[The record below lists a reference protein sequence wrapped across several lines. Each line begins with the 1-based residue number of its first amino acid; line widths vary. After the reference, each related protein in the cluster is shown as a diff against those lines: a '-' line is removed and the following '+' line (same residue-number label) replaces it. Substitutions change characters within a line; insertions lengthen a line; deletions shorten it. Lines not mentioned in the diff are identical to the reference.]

1 MHLTAYAIKSIMGPG
16 DKTGSNRFYQ
26 TFVPRAERI
35 WAEYLASLAK
45 EEQTK

>member
-1 MHLTAYAIKSIMGPG
+1 VLLLAG

-35 WAEYLASLAK
+35 WAEYLAGLAK